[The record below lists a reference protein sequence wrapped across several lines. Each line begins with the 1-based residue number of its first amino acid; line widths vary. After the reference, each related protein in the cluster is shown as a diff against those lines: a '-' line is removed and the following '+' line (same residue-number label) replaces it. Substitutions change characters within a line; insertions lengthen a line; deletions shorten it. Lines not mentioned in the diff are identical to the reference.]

1 MHSLKRDLLQV
12 VSAQAQSH
20 RCSAVVDW
28 METKEPYYPPTVN
41 NKAMYK
47 FAADVGTRY

>member
-41 NKAMYK
+41 DKAMYK